1 MDLGSVTITAVVYR
15 ATSGKSTDPWSYQ
28 VDILVLSMDLTAGKT
43 WDQLC
48 NTKSDVLLTWVLTGH
63 GPSTSLGCRDGPQ
76 GSDVVW
82 PRRLERPQLVLS
94 FAWGTPNL
102 CPRIYS

>member
-1 MDLGSVTITAVVYR
+1 MEDI
-15 ATSGKSTDPWSYQ
+15 TDPWSYQ

-76 GSDVVW
+76 AIFFLGGPAHAQAPHS
-82 PRRLERPQLVLS
+82 LE
-94 FAWGTPNL
+94 
-102 CPRIYS
+102 